1 MTEGECGT
9 DCMFIVADG
18 ELECVQTGDFV
29 ATYGAG
35 QYFGELGLFQRPNES
50 GVLPTRP
57 VSVRGLSDEST
68 VLQIWKHQ
76 LEAHPTI
83 MKRLHAVTMGA
94 PEVKATFE
102 LFRSMELFEGVD
114 VESILQL
121 AVQAEKIEV
130 ESECD
135 DDDEHN

>member
-57 VSVRGLSDEST
+57 VSVRGWSDEST
-68 VLQIWKHQ
+68 VLKIWKHQ

-83 MKRLHAVTMGA
+83 MKRLRPVRVQSCHLQSLILHALSRCSYSVCGMDGA
-94 PEVKATFE
+94 GGLRDSLANQNQITI
-102 LFRSMELFEGVD
+102 RSCVPF
-114 VESILQL
+114 
-121 AVQAEKIEV
+121 
-130 ESECD
+130 
-135 DDDEHN
+135 

>member
-1 MTEGECGT
+1 
-9 DCMFIVADG
+9 MFIVADG
-18 ELECVQTGDFV
+18 ELECVQTGHFV

-83 MKRLHAVTMGA
+83 MQRLRPVRVQSCHLQAPTMRA
-94 PEVKATFE
+94 E
-102 LFRSMELFEGVD
+102 LIGHFDPCMAGIYLHIDARMSDYIRTHPYLACVVALLF
-114 VESILQL
+114 
-121 AVQAEKIEV
+121 
-130 ESECD
+130 
-135 DDDEHN
+135 